1 MRDCIKLLFQILYHA
16 SSNKVH
22 MHYKTAQV
30 EGAAGMPHRHALA
43 ESNAL
48 DVYLCLQSF
57 ILTYME

>member
-1 MRDCIKLLFQILYHA
+1 
-16 SSNKVH
+16 

>member
-1 MRDCIKLLFQILYHA
+1 
-16 SSNKVH
+16 

-48 DVYLCLQSF
+48 VAYHCLQSF